1 LPLSF
6 PPVRIITFNVPYF
19 YKKNHPLRKRWVD
32 NLTKADDIVINV
44 FASVSAI
51 HFNKVQD
58 GNSSLL
64 MIGSIFLYL
73 FFHRVV
79 VLVAP
84 TLFFVLVLIN
94 DMLRLFYVLFLF
106 FLFLVTHII
115 DDIHDYY
122 HLLSS

>member
-19 YKKNHPLRKRWVD
+19 YKKNHPLRKRWVN

-64 MIGSIFLYL
+64 MIGSIILYL

-84 TLFFVLVLIN
+84 TLFFVLVYVYYT
-94 DMLRLFYVLFLF
+94 RRRFYVCWHLY
-106 FLFLVTHII
+106 LVPGTHV
-115 DDIHDYY
+115 
-122 HLLSS
+122 